1 MTSDFGV
8 GLFVGLFVGYLV
20 GILINALLGRRQH
33 WLDDAKEASATIGL
47 VVSICGLCFGSP
59 WLTTGLLGAV
69 DSDAFRFPYV
79 AALAVVA
86 IALSHRAAFQ
96 QSGEVAAV
104 SHAG

>member
-1 MTSDFGV
+1 VNPDFGV
-8 GLFVGLFVGYLV
+8 GLFVGLFVGYVV

-69 DSDAFRFPYV
+69 DAEAFRLPYV
-79 AALAVVA
+79 ASLSVVA
-86 IALSHRAAFQ
+86 LALSHRAAFQ
-96 QSGEVAAV
+96 HSNEAAAV
-104 SHAG
+104 THAG